1 MDAKLCPKFQFHSF
15 AEHQGWLLLYD
26 KMTEEGSEVGYLLQN
41 GESLFCGF
49 DTDGNFFR
57 MTDVT
62 NASITVDTKENGS
75 KSDFNFEEDD

>member
-1 MDAKLCPKFQFHSF
+1 VDDLKCSKLSFHNF

-26 KMTEEGSEVGYLLQN
+26 KMTEEGSEVGYLLQD
-41 GESLFCGF
+41 GESLICGF

-62 NASITVDTKENGS
+62 NASITVETNNHGS